1 MERRSDELGAFA
13 DELYAVPPA
22 GFIAA
27 RDARVAELKG
37 DDRELAEA
45 VKALRRP
52 SPVAWAVNL
61 LARDGDLADLLALGE
76 RLRAAQES
84 ADRQAIT
91 ALAKERRELVRTLSS
106 RAGELAADAGRALS
120 SGVLDEVA
128 ETLQAAM
135 ADAAAG
141 VAVRSGRLLRGLQS
155 VGFEPVD
162 LEGAVAVPEEG
173 ATAPKAAGRRGPRA
187 VVDPEAELRRAR
199 KEADAAVADARRAVE
214 RAEDGTRELA
224 DRAAEV
230 DRRRE
235 ELETEVDDLER
246 ELRDAKRGLAEAERE
261 LQRLDRDRGGAE
273 RRADQARTALA
284 RAEER
289 RARIE

>member
-1 MERRSDELGAFA
+1 MELAQVA

-22 GFIAA
+22 DFIAA
-27 RDARVAELKG
+27 RDARV
-37 DDRELAEA
+37 RELRAEDRVLADA

-52 SPVAWAVNL
+52 APVAWAVNL
-61 LARDGDLADLLALGE
+61 LARDGDLGDLLTLGE
-76 RLRAAQES
+76 RLRAAQDS

-91 ALAKERRELVRTLSS
+91 ALARERRDLVRELAG
-106 RAGELAADAGRALS
+106 RAGELASAAGRDLS
-120 SGVLDEVA
+120 QGVLDEVA

-135 ADAAAG
+135 ADPDAAA
-141 VAVRSGRLLRGLQS
+141 AVRTGRLLRGLES

-162 LEGAVAVPEEG
+162 LEGAVAVPEG
-173 ATAPKAAGRRGPRA
+173 AASAPRPARRKGPQA
-187 VVDPEAELRRAR
+187 VTDPDAELRRAR
-199 KEADAAVADARRAVE
+199 ADADATVDDARRAVE
-214 RAEDGTRELA
+214 RAEAGIRELV

-246 ELRDAKRGLAEAERE
+246 ELRDARRGLAEAERE

-273 RRADQARTALA
+273 RRADQARRALD
-284 RAEER
+284 RAEAQ
-289 RARIE
+289 RAKLT